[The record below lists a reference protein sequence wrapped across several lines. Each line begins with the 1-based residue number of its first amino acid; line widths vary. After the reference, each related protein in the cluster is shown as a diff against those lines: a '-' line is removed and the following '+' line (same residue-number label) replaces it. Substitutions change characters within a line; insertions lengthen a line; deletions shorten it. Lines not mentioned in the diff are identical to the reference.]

1 MTWPRGG
8 GPGAPLA
15 VALVFDLCFW
25 TLLPLWVG
33 VCDHI
38 CRLCSI
44 FLARVCHLGASCCSL
59 ELSIWLMLGEKC
71 FLKRDAVLVLIPST

>member
-1 MTWPRGG
+1 MTWPREG
-8 GPGAPLA
+8 GPGASLA

-44 FLARVCHLGASCCSL
+44 F
-59 ELSIWLMLGEKC
+59 WLMSVTWEHPAALW
-71 FLKRDAVLVLIPST
+71 R